1 MSEPMH
7 SDTSNPLSD
16 NMIAWLKLRR
26 ELEDRITDPETRDL
40 FHRFMQVDTVL
51 LEEESREAFERGK
64 TARE

>member
-7 SDTSNPLSD
+7 PDTSNPLSD

-40 FHRFMQVDTVL
+40 FHRFTQVDTAL